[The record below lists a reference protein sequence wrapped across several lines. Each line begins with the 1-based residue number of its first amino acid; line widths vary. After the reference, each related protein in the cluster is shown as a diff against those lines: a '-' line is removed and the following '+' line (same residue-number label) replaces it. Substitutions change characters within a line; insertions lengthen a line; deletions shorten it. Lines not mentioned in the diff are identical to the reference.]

1 LKYKI
6 DSAET
11 EYEPGAGDLVLRNK
25 LAIVSEADINEA
37 DMNEAEDFYFKSI
50 RAGLEGDIQYLAR
63 LVRDTLARG

>member
-11 EYEPGAGDLVLRNK
+11 EYEPGSGDLVLRNK
-25 LAIVSEADINEA
+25 LAIVSKA

-50 RAGLEGDIQYLAR
+50 QAGLEGDTRYLER
-63 LVRDTLARG
+63 LVRDTLARD